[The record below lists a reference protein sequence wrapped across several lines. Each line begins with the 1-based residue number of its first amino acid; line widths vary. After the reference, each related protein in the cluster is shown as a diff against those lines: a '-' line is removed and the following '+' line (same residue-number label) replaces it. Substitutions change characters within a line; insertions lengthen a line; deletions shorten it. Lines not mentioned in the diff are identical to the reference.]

1 METFLLNLLKT
12 SLLGSLAILA
22 MLVLKPLWRERYRAK
37 TRCWLWLA
45 LAAFLLLPVDF
56 SVKNAPVQA
65 APPKDYTLFVG
76 TDKTAIQSTD
86 NLFGDMAEKSG
97 QSPAQVR
104 DTIIQRPVT
113 NPEQK
118 TTRYIPVTTI
128 LFYGYLAGAAA
139 FLLYQGVSYALFRRT
154 VRRWK
159 RDVSRADY
167 AAMLSDTARD
177 LGVSAP
183 EMIVCEAISTPA
195 VTGLLRPRL
204 LLPHERYDVQELRY
218 ILRHELCHLKR
229 RDMLLKLVLLAA
241 NAMHWFNPVVYLMLR
256 QADEDIELACDSAAT
271 DGLELPER
279 AAYSRTLLAA
289 VQSSV
294 RALPA
299 TTCFGGTVERLKRR
313 ITNVLGAQKKR
324 GLGVVALVLALT
336 LTAGCAISWGER
348 AQKNDDPFADK
359 SYTVD
364 ILLYEAPAFTDGFT
378 DGTYPSFRTTTNTA
392 GEKYVTLCDAWGST
406 SIYGPME
413 EYTLEKQSFY
423 ALFGS
428 TKASPV
434 DDLIQNNKSA
444 WSGHCEEA
452 SDGQP
457 NQVYLLKQK
466 DGSVYLGLAGDYE
479 EDGSELFCSVFR
491 LNEQVNPIYASMDDY
506 AAACVEDLKKGTMT
520 YSVSENND
528 YASRSIED
536 TVADVRVTQLEQAD
550 SLGNLSPDGTVLEL
564 WYFQYEMKPTNEAG
578 MQIDVIGGQEL
589 TDDGY
594 LNENWTHYL
603 TVLHY
608 TYGEKTGYQVIGT
621 YTGNDG
627 LWYNGCSYSG
637 EEKYYLHDFYV
648 DYAGLDLP
656 KMFIPDLLNDTAADG
671 YGRANQCE
679 ARLISGDGSYY
690 FYAPITAWACNPGT
704 EFWYSRYDTGSYF
717 NAKKLEQSLDEAK
730 AEWESTGAKAEKTDA
745 GWRFVT
751 HEGMSNTIVTLF
763 DAPDG
768 TCYEVTTHWTFDG
781 STEENQWGWNRDRAV
796 EGEAV
801 ILQAMVN
808 SFRTSK
814 ILFTDGSPNG
824 SESSDPAPD
833 DTAFQAD
840 LQLASNGGASWLS
853 LNTDGMAV
861 GGHDPKDSAPTVL
874 LDTCDY
880 KEYDPSESSP
890 SGSAVPP
897 GGGNPLALCLSLSNS
912 ARFTFYEGS
921 DFMLYQHGD
930 TRYYKVSSYGD
941 YATIFDAMLA
951 WYNKTPD
958 KEATFE
964 SDLVLASN
972 AATVDILAFCPA
984 SGESGSH
991 APLLTGYSVA
1001 LDSYEYKPID
1011 KPKNLDGL
1019 DSVELWPHNAQA
1031 TCLIFYKGTNTVKY
1045 VSGKSE
1051 RYYRAVGDFSIVDND
1066 GRTLYDLMRVWY
1078 DTAEYSDMLTSD
1090 VRAQSKS
1097 FSWQEAA
1104 QNWANAYYG
1113 TQKEVTSGSIY
1124 KFTWLNVT
1132 VNPAEE
1138 TTQAKRKAGEID
1150 DNTYCFAVRVEFTAE
1165 SANALQ
1171 SAMAGNTV
1179 KCENPAAPKDAYE
1192 FYRCCTI
1199 QLRDDGRWYGT
1210 ELGTGWL
1217 CAIPKKE
1224 GLPPPFF
1231 AVFQRRAGKSTG
1243 TSQRYVV

>member
-113 NPEQK
+113 NPAQK

-177 LGVSAP
+177 LGMSAP

-324 GLGVVALVLALT
+324 GFGVVALGLALT
-336 LTAGCAISWGER
+336 LTAGCAVSWGER

-364 ILLYEAPAFTDGFT
+364 TLLYEAPGFTDGFT
-378 DGTYPSFRTTTNTA
+378 DGAYPTFRTATNPA
-392 GEKYVTLCDAWGST
+392 GEKYVTMFNDLGYAL
-406 SIYGPME
+406 IYGPME
-413 EYTLEKQSFY
+413 EYKLEKQSFY
-423 ALFGS
+423 ALFGN
-428 TKASPV
+428 TRDASPV
-434 DDLIQNNKSA
+434 DDLMQHNKSA
-444 WSGHCEEA
+444 WTGYCEEA
-452 SDGQP
+452 KDSQP
-457 NQVYLLKQK
+457 YQAYLLEQE
-466 DGSVYLGLAGDYE
+466 DGTIYLGLSADYA
-479 EDGSELFCSVFR
+479 EDGSECFCMVYQ
-491 LNEQVNPIYASMDDY
+491 LEKEDDTIYASMDDY
-506 AAACVEDLKKGTMT
+506 AAERVAELKKGTMT
-520 YSVSENND
+520 YSVSENNE

-536 TVADVRVTQLEQAD
+536 TVADVRVTQLEFAD

-608 TYGEKTGYQVIGT
+608 TYGEKTGYQIIGT

-637 EEKYYLHDFYV
+637 EEKYYLHDFYI

-796 EGEAV
+796 EGEAEV
-801 ILQAMVN
+801 LRAMVR
-808 SFRTSK
+808 SFTVNW
-814 ILFTDGSPNG
+814 DADAAA
-824 SESSDPAPD
+824 DPALD
-833 DTAFQAD
+833 DSDFQAD
-840 LQLASNGGASWLS
+840 LQLASNGGAAWMFLYRDNAAITDRDMLNVTPTVRLDECSYALLHDKFTPADGARSLTLWLS
-853 LNTDGMAV
+853 NNDSSHLVFFEDTDI
-861 GGHDPKDSAPTVL
+861 
-874 LDTCDY
+874 
-880 KEYDPSESSP
+880 
-890 SGSAVPP
+890 
-897 GGGNPLALCLSLSNS
+897 
-912 ARFTFYEGS
+912 
-921 DFMLYQHGD
+921 MLYQRD
-930 TRYYKVSSYGD
+930 DAYYYKVSDYGD
-941 YATIFDAMLA
+941 YATLYDAMLA
-951 WYNKTPD
+951 WFNSAQSGTEPSDASSATTTNAVSRDSLIKAADSYVDLGGYLWYTADGKFCRWHEGGSVETLRELPYNDVTDQPAI
-958 KEATFE
+958 AT
-964 SDLVLASN
+964 LA
-972 AATVDILAFCPA
+972 VEYDQ
-984 SGESGSH
+984 
-991 APLLTGYSVA
+991 VA
-1001 LDSYEYKPID
+1001 LRWHIGGATTGTTMLELYGADGKRTME
-1011 KPKNLDGL
+1011 LDG
-1019 DSVELWPHNAQA
+1019 SAP
-1031 TCLIFYKGTNTVKY
+1031 
-1045 VSGKSE
+1045 
-1051 RYYRAVGDFSIVDND
+1051 
-1066 GRTLYDLMRVWY
+1066 
-1078 DTAEYSDMLTSD
+1078 
-1090 VRAQSKS
+1090 
-1097 FSWQEAA
+1097 
-1104 QNWANAYYG
+1104 
-1113 TQKEVTSGSIY
+1113 
-1124 KFTWLNVT
+1124 
-1132 VNPAEE
+1132 
-1138 TTQAKRKAGEID
+1138 
-1150 DNTYCFAVRVEFTAE
+1150 FAI
-1165 SANALQ
+1165 S
-1171 SAMAGNTV
+1171 GNTV
-1179 KCENPAAPKDAYE
+1179 VKLLSFPPTTGNLLLSTDGGKTWSAIGDADWFYGSVTEDSSGSTSYALADLTIRDGYVYTTAVYDVHHEKSNAPLVTHAVRISIK
-1192 FYRCCTI
+1192 
-1199 QLRDDGRWYGT
+1199 
-1210 ELGTGWL
+1210 TGAQEIL
-1217 CAIPKKE
+1217 D
-1224 GLPPPFF
+1224 
-1231 AVFQRRAGKSTG
+1231 
-1243 TSQRYVV
+1243 

>member
-45 LAAFLLLPVDF
+45 LAVFLLLPVDF

-86 NLFGDMAEKSG
+86 NLFGDMAERSG
-97 QSPAQVR
+97 QSPAAVR

-159 RDVSRADY
+159 RDVSRVDY

-204 LLPHERYDVQELRY
+204 LLPHEHYDVQELRY

-324 GLGVVALVLALT
+324 GLGIVALVLALT
-336 LTAGCAISWGER
+336 LTAGCAVSWGSR
-348 AQKNDDPFADK
+348 DASTAPFDGSRYHPVFVLENPELTIGESFLPLSNITSTSVQLSQADGIK
-359 SYTVD
+359 MVALTYTGTAMVYTPMESVT
-364 ILLYEAPAFTDGFT
+364 LTQENF
-378 DGTYPSFRTTTNTA
+378 DGTLLPDLDALRSDNKTA
-392 GEKYVTLCDAWGST
+392 WRVQLPDNFDDHDPEASPNLVFLLEQEDGTLYLCIGYHFNGGDAFPEDSDRIRWV
-406 SIYGPME
+406 YR
-413 EYTLEKQSFY
+413 LEK
-423 ALFGS
+423 
-428 TKASPV
+428 
-434 DDLIQNNKSA
+434 
-444 WSGHCEEA
+444 
-452 SDGQP
+452 
-457 NQVYLLKQK
+457 
-466 DGSVYLGLAGDYE
+466 
-479 EDGSELFCSVFR
+479 ED
-491 LNEQVNPIYASMDDY
+491 NTIYPSMDDY

-536 TVADVRVTQLEQAD
+536 TVADVRVTRLEQGD

-578 MQIDVIGGQEL
+578 VQIDVIGGQEL

-594 LNENWTHYL
+594 LNEHWTHYL

-608 TYGEKTGYQVIGT
+608 TYGEKTGYQIIGT
-621 YTGNDG
+621 SMSNDG
-627 LWYNGCSYSG
+627 LWYNGCGYG
-637 EEKYYLHDFYV
+637 VDLKYYLHDFYV

-656 KMFIPDLLNDTAADG
+656 KMFIPNLLNAATDG

-814 ILFTDGSPNG
+814 ILPTTDPVLD
-824 SESSDPAPD
+824 DPA
-833 DTAFQAD
+833 FKAD
-840 LQLASNGGASWLS
+840 LQLATNGGASWMYLS
-853 LNTDGMAV
+853 KNSAAV
-861 GGHDPKDSAPTVL
+861 SDCNMRNVTPTVNLDECSYAL
-874 LDTCDY
+874 LNEEFTPDDGKQT
-880 KEYDPSESSP
+880 
-890 SGSAVPP
+890 
-897 GGGNPLALCLSLSNS
+897 LTLWLSNNDS
-912 ARFTFYEGS
+912 SHLAFYES
-921 DFMLYQHGD
+921 TNVMLYQRD
-930 TRYYKVSSYGD
+930 DARYYKVSNFGD
-941 YATIFDAMLA
+941 YATLYDAMLA
-951 WYNKTPD
+951 WFNSAQSGTKP
-958 KEATFE
+958 
-964 SDLVLASN
+964 SDASSTTTTN
-972 AATVDILAFCPA
+972 AVSRDSLIKAA
-984 SGESGSH
+984 
-991 APLLTGYSVA
+991 
-1001 LDSYEYKPID
+1001 DSYVDLGGYLWYTAGGKFCRWHE
-1011 KPKNLDGL
+1011 GG
-1019 DSVELWPHNAQA
+1019 SVE
-1031 TCLIFYKGTNTVKY
+1031 TVCDLPLDY
-1045 VSGKSE
+1045 DTPVSASL
-1051 RYYRAVGDFSIVDND
+1051 STQDNRILMNYHIGGAIMGSFITD
-1066 GRTLYDLMRVWY
+1066 LYDTDGKKLSSINGYNAIAISGDIIVMTDYFMPTPNNLSISY
-1078 DTAEYSDMLTSD
+1078 DCGKTFTEFGDKDWFYGSTLTED
-1090 VRAQSKS
+1090 
-1097 FSWQEAA
+1097 
-1104 QNWANAYYG
+1104 G
-1113 TQKEVTSGSIY
+1113 TYVTSVNSSLEIRDGYVYTTAVYDINHEKSDDP
-1124 KFTWLNVT
+1124 LVT
-1132 VNPAEE
+1132 H
-1138 TTQAKRKAGEID
+1138 
-1150 DNTYCFAVRVEFTAE
+1150 AVRI
-1165 SANALQ
+1165 SI
-1171 SAMAGNTV
+1171 
-1179 KCENPAAPKDAYE
+1179 K
-1192 FYRCCTI
+1192 
-1199 QLRDDGRWYGT
+1199 
-1210 ELGTGWL
+1210 TGAQEIL
-1217 CAIPKKE
+1217 D
-1224 GLPPPFF
+1224 
-1231 AVFQRRAGKSTG
+1231 
-1243 TSQRYVV
+1243 

>member
-45 LAAFLLLPVDF
+45 MAAFLLLPVDF

-139 FLLYQGVSYALFRRT
+139 FLLYQGISYAHFRRT

-167 AAMLSDTARD
+167 AAMLSNTARD

-324 GLGVVALVLALT
+324 GLGIVALVLALT
-336 LTAGCAISWGER
+336 LTAGCAVSWGER
-348 AQKNDDPFADK
+348 GKKNDAPF
-359 SYTVD
+359 
-364 ILLYEAPAFTDGFT
+364 
-378 DGTYPSFRTTTNTA
+378 DGTRYNPVLVVANWELTIGKNFRPLYYVSDESGTYFRLSREDGVNTVTMIYDG
-392 GEKYVTLCDAWGST
+392 GETAFAPMESVTLTQENFDGTLLPDLDALRSDNKTAWRVQLPDNFDDHDPEASPNLVFLLEQEDGTLYLCIGYHFNGGDAFPEDSDR
-406 SIYGPME
+406 IRWVYR
-413 EYTLEKQSFY
+413 LEK
-423 ALFGS
+423 
-428 TKASPV
+428 
-434 DDLIQNNKSA
+434 
-444 WSGHCEEA
+444 
-452 SDGQP
+452 
-457 NQVYLLKQK
+457 
-466 DGSVYLGLAGDYE
+466 
-479 EDGSELFCSVFR
+479 ED
-491 LNEQVNPIYASMDDY
+491 NTIYPSMDDY

-536 TVADVRVTQLEQAD
+536 TVADVRVTRLEQGD

-578 MQIDVIGGQEL
+578 VEIEPVGGQYV

-594 LNENWTHYL
+594 LRESWTHYL

-608 TYGEKTGYQVIGT
+608 TSGEKTGYQVIGT

-627 LWYNGCSYSG
+627 LWYNGCNYSG
-637 EEKYYLHDFYV
+637 EEKYYLHDFYI
-648 DYAGLDLP
+648 DYAGLNEP
-656 KMFIPDLLNDTAADG
+656 KMYIPNLLNAATDG

-796 EGEAV
+796 EGEAEV
-801 ILQAMVN
+801 LRAMVR
-808 SFRTSK
+808 SFTVNW
-814 ILFTDGSPNG
+814 DADAAA
-824 SESSDPAPD
+824 DPALD
-833 DTAFQAD
+833 DSDFQAD
-840 LQLASNGGASWLS
+840 LQLASNGGASWMYLS
-853 LNTDGMAV
+853 KNSAAV
-861 GGHDPKDSAPTVL
+861 SDCNMRNVTPTVKLDECSYAL
-874 LDTCDY
+874 LNEEFTPDDGKQT
-880 KEYDPSESSP
+880 
-890 SGSAVPP
+890 
-897 GGGNPLALCLSLSNS
+897 LTLWLSNNDS
-912 ARFTFYEGS
+912 SHLAFYEGTNV
-921 DFMLYQHGD
+921 MLYQRD
-930 TRYYKVSSYGD
+930 DARYYKVSNFGD
-941 YATIFDAMLA
+941 YATLYDAMLA
-951 WYNKTPD
+951 WYHSAQSGTKP
-958 KEATFE
+958 
-964 SDLVLASN
+964 SDASSTTTTN
-972 AATVDILAFCPA
+972 AVSRDSLIKAA
-984 SGESGSH
+984 
-991 APLLTGYSVA
+991 
-1001 LDSYEYKPID
+1001 DSYVDLGGYLWYTAGGKFCRWRE
-1011 KPKNLDGL
+1011 GG
-1019 DSVELWPHNAQA
+1019 SVE
-1031 TCLIFYKGTNTVKY
+1031 TVCDLPLDY
-1045 VSGKSE
+1045 DTPVSASL
-1051 RYYRAVGDFSIVDND
+1051 STQDNRILMNYHIGGAIMGSFITD
-1066 GRTLYDLMRVWY
+1066 LYDTDGKKLSSINGYNAIAISGDIIVMTDYFMPTPNNMSISY
-1078 DTAEYSDMLTSD
+1078 DCGKTFTEFGDKDWFYGSALTED
-1090 VRAQSKS
+1090 
-1097 FSWQEAA
+1097 
-1104 QNWANAYYG
+1104 G
-1113 TQKEVTSGSIY
+1113 TYVTSVNSSLEIRDGYVYTTAVYDINHEKSDDP
-1124 KFTWLNVT
+1124 LVT
-1132 VNPAEE
+1132 H
-1138 TTQAKRKAGEID
+1138 
-1150 DNTYCFAVRVEFTAE
+1150 AVRI
-1165 SANALQ
+1165 SI
-1171 SAMAGNTV
+1171 
-1179 KCENPAAPKDAYE
+1179 K
-1192 FYRCCTI
+1192 
-1199 QLRDDGRWYGT
+1199 
-1210 ELGTGWL
+1210 TGAQEIL
-1217 CAIPKKE
+1217 D
-1224 GLPPPFF
+1224 
-1231 AVFQRRAGKSTG
+1231 
-1243 TSQRYVV
+1243 

>member
-45 LAAFLLLPVDF
+45 LAVFLLLPVDF

-159 RDVSRADY
+159 RAVSRADY

-324 GLGVVALVLALT
+324 GLGIVALVLALT
-336 LTAGCAISWGER
+336 LTAGCAVSWGER
-348 AQKNDDPFADK
+348 AQTQKNDDPFADK

-378 DGTYPSFRTTTNTA
+378 DGAYPTFRTATNPA
-392 GEKYVTLCDAWGST
+392 GEKYVTMFNDLGYAL
-406 SIYGPME
+406 IYGPME

-578 MQIDVIGGQEL
+578 MQIDVIGGQAL

-763 DAPDG
+763 DAPDD

-796 EGEAV
+796 EGEAA
-801 ILQAMVN
+801 ILQAMTD
-808 SFRTSK
+808 SFTITGK
-814 ILFTDGSPNG
+814 ILLTQEDASAASTGFDALDAALDALGDMNVTADPLGHAVMVPNATAKWDDRNG
-824 SESSDPAPD
+824 TNIAYRAEIAKQFRQYSWKEASNVAQFGEEVLSVQCGRWNFYLYSNYKNVLSFFDQESDPKGYPYAFEITNAGAENAVWDAFYKWYEEAVAADNGKQTVTPAAT
-833 DTAFQAD
+833 DTLSRASITKSAD
-840 LQLASNGGASWLS
+840 SYVDLGGYLWYTA
-853 LNTDGMAV
+853 
-861 GGHDPKDSAPTVL
+861 GGKF
-874 LDTCDY
+874 CRWR
-880 KEYDPSESSP
+880 E
-890 SGSAVPP
+890 GSAVETICTLPIDSLTDSP
-897 GGGNPLALCLSLSNS
+897 VRATLSI
-912 ARFTFYEGS
+912 RGS
-921 DFMLYQHGD
+921 
-930 TRYYKVSSYGD
+930 R
-941 YATIFDAMLA
+941 
-951 WYNKTPD
+951 
-958 KEATFE
+958 
-964 SDLVLASN
+964 
-972 AATVDILAFCPA
+972 
-984 SGESGSH
+984 
-991 APLLTGYSVA
+991 VA
-1001 LDSYEYKPID
+1001 LNYHIGGATMGTYVTELYNSDGEQYVKIDGYESIAFDNHGNIVKTLQFP
-1011 KPKNLDGL
+1011 PAQNNL
-1019 DSVELWPHNAQA
+1019 
-1031 TCLIFYKGTNTVKY
+1031 
-1045 VSGKSE
+1045 
-1051 RYYRAVGDFSIVDND
+1051 SIS
-1066 GRTLYDLMRVWY
+1066 Y
-1078 DTAEYSDMLTSD
+1078 DTGKTWTSIGDADYFYGSVTEDGSSISYFPGALEIRDGYVYTTAVYDIDHQKTSD
-1090 VRAQSKS
+1090 PL
-1097 FSWQEAA
+1097 
-1104 QNWANAYYG
+1104 
-1113 TQKEVTSGSIY
+1113 VTH
-1124 KFTWLNVT
+1124 
-1132 VNPAEE
+1132 
-1138 TTQAKRKAGEID
+1138 
-1150 DNTYCFAVRVEFTAE
+1150 AVRI
-1165 SANALQ
+1165 SI
-1171 SAMAGNTV
+1171 
-1179 KCENPAAPKDAYE
+1179 K
-1192 FYRCCTI
+1192 
-1199 QLRDDGRWYGT
+1199 
-1210 ELGTGWL
+1210 TGAQEIL
-1217 CAIPKKE
+1217 D
-1224 GLPPPFF
+1224 
-1231 AVFQRRAGKSTG
+1231 
-1243 TSQRYVV
+1243 

>member
-271 DGLELPER
+271 DDLDRAER

-336 LTAGCAISWGER
+336 LTAGCAVSWGER

-364 ILLYEAPAFTDGFT
+364 TLLYEAPGFTDGFT
-378 DGTYPSFRTTTNTA
+378 DGAYPTFRTATNPA
-392 GEKYVTLCDAWGST
+392 GEKYVTMFNDLGYAL
-406 SIYGPME
+406 IYGPME
-413 EYTLEKQSFY
+413 EYKLEKQSFY
-423 ALFGS
+423 ALFGN
-428 TKASPV
+428 TRDASPV
-434 DDLIQNNKSA
+434 DDLMQHNKSA
-444 WSGHCEEA
+444 WTGYCEEA
-452 SDGQP
+452 KDSQP
-457 NQVYLLKQK
+457 YQTYLLEQE
-466 DGSVYLGLAGDYE
+466 DGTIYLGLSADYA
-479 EDGSELFCSVFR
+479 EDGSECFCMVYR
-491 LNEQVNPIYASMDDY
+491 LNEQINPIYASMDDY

-520 YSVSENND
+520 YSVSENNE

-536 TVADVRVTQLEQAD
+536 TVADVRVTQLEFAD

-578 MQIDVIGGQEL
+578 VEIEPVGGQYV

-594 LNENWTHYL
+594 LRESWTHYL

-608 TYGEKTGYQVIGT
+608 TSGEKTGYQVIGT

-627 LWYNGCSYSG
+627 LWYDGCNYSG
-637 EEKYYLHDFYV
+637 EEKYYLHDFYI
-648 DYAGLDLP
+648 DYAGLNEP
-656 KMFIPDLLNDTAADG
+656 KMYIPNLLNAATDG

-730 AEWESTGAKAEKTDA
+730 VEWESTGAKAEKTDA

-796 EGEAV
+796 EGEAA
-801 ILQAMVN
+801 ILQAMTD
-808 SFRTSK
+808 SFTITGK
-814 ILFTDGSPNG
+814 ILLSQEDASAASTGFDALDAALDALGDMNVTADPLGHAVMVPNATAKWDDRNG
-824 SESSDPAPD
+824 TNIAYRAEIAKQFRQYSWKEASNVAQFGEEVLSVQCGRWNFYLYSNYKNVLSFFDQESDPKGYPYAFEITNAGAENAVWDAFYKWYEEAVAADNGKQTVTPAATDTLSRASITKSADSYVDND
-833 DTAFQAD
+833 DY
-840 LQLASNGGASWLS
+840 LWYISGGKLCRWR
-853 LNTDGMAV
+853 
-861 GGHDPKDSAPTVL
+861 
-874 LDTCDY
+874 
-880 KEYDPSESSP
+880 E
-890 SGSAVPP
+890 GSAVETICTLPIDSLTDSP
-897 GGGNPLALCLSLSNS
+897 VRATLSI
-912 ARFTFYEGS
+912 
-921 DFMLYQHGD
+921 M
-930 TRYYKVSSYGD
+930 VSR
-941 YATIFDAMLA
+941 
-951 WYNKTPD
+951 
-958 KEATFE
+958 
-964 SDLVLASN
+964 
-972 AATVDILAFCPA
+972 
-984 SGESGSH
+984 
-991 APLLTGYSVA
+991 VA
-1001 LDSYEYKPID
+1001 LRYHIGGATMGTYVTELYNSDGEQYVKIDGYESIAFDNHGNIVKTLQFPPAQNNLSISYD
-1011 KPKNLDGL
+1011 
-1019 DSVELWPHNAQA
+1019 
-1031 TCLIFYKGTNTVKY
+1031 
-1045 VSGKSE
+1045 SGKTWTSIGDADYFYGSVTE
-1051 RYYRAVGDFSIVDND
+1051 DGSSISYFPGALEIRDGYVYTTAV
-1066 GRTLYDLMRVWY
+1066 YDI
-1078 DTAEYSDMLTSD
+1078 DHQKTSD
-1090 VRAQSKS
+1090 PL
-1097 FSWQEAA
+1097 
-1104 QNWANAYYG
+1104 
-1113 TQKEVTSGSIY
+1113 VTH
-1124 KFTWLNVT
+1124 
-1132 VNPAEE
+1132 
-1138 TTQAKRKAGEID
+1138 
-1150 DNTYCFAVRVEFTAE
+1150 AVRI
-1165 SANALQ
+1165 SI
-1171 SAMAGNTV
+1171 
-1179 KCENPAAPKDAYE
+1179 K
-1192 FYRCCTI
+1192 
-1199 QLRDDGRWYGT
+1199 
-1210 ELGTGWL
+1210 TGAQEIL
-1217 CAIPKKE
+1217 D
-1224 GLPPPFF
+1224 
-1231 AVFQRRAGKSTG
+1231 
-1243 TSQRYVV
+1243 

>member
-45 LAAFLLLPVDF
+45 LAVFLLLPVDF

-65 APPKDYTLFVG
+65 EPPKDYTLFVG
-76 TDKTAIQSTD
+76 TDKTTIQSTD

-97 QSPAQVR
+97 QSPAAVR

-159 RDVSRADY
+159 RDVARADY

-336 LTAGCAISWGER
+336 LTAGCAVGWGER
-348 AQKNDDPFADK
+348 AQTQKNDDPFADK

-536 TVADVRVTQLEQAD
+536 TVADVRVTQLEFAD

-578 MQIDVIGGQEL
+578 VEIEPVGGQYV

-594 LNENWTHYL
+594 LRESWTHYL
-603 TVLHY
+603 TVLRY

-627 LWYNGCSYSG
+627 LWYDGCNYSG
-637 EEKYYLHDFYV
+637 EEKYYLHDFYI
-648 DYAGLDLP
+648 DYAGLSEP
-656 KMFIPDLLNDTAADG
+656 KMYIPNLLNAATDG

-796 EGEAV
+796 EGEAEV
-801 ILQAMVN
+801 LRAMVR
-808 SFRTSK
+808 SFTVNW
-814 ILFTDGSPNG
+814 DADAAA
-824 SESSDPAPD
+824 DPALD
-833 DTAFQAD
+833 DSDFQAD
-840 LQLASNGGASWLS
+840 LQLASNGGAAWMYLSKNSAAVSDCNMRNVTPTVKLDECSYALLNEEFTPDDGKQTLTLWLS
-853 LNTDGMAV
+853 NN
-861 GGHDPKDSAPTVL
+861 DS
-874 LDTCDY
+874 
-880 KEYDPSESSP
+880 SH
-890 SGSAVPP
+890 
-897 GGGNPLALCLSLSNS
+897 LA
-912 ARFTFYEGS
+912 FYEGTNV
-921 DFMLYQHGD
+921 MLYQRD
-930 TRYYKVSSYGD
+930 DARYYKVSNFGD
-941 YATIFDAMLA
+941 YATLYDAMLA
-951 WYNKTPD
+951 WFNSAQSGTEPSD
-958 KEATFE
+958 ASSATTANAV
-964 SDLVLASN
+964 SRDSLIKAADSYVDLGGYLWYTAGGKLYRWREGGSVEVLHDLPVN
-972 AATVDILAFCPA
+972 DVTDTTVDATLSVVSDQVALRYYIGGGIMGSFVTELYGADGKQSA
-984 SGESGSH
+984 TLYGYESIAISGSTIVETTKFPPTVNNLRLSTDGGKTWTSIGD
-991 APLLTGYSVA
+991 ADYFYGSVTEDGSSISYFPGALEIRDGYVYTTA
-1001 LDSYEYKPID
+1001 VYDID
-1011 KPKNLDGL
+1011 HQK
-1019 DSVELWPHNAQA
+1019 
-1031 TCLIFYKGTNTVKY
+1031 
-1045 VSGKSE
+1045 
-1051 RYYRAVGDFSIVDND
+1051 
-1066 GRTLYDLMRVWY
+1066 
-1078 DTAEYSDMLTSD
+1078 TSD
-1090 VRAQSKS
+1090 PL
-1097 FSWQEAA
+1097 
-1104 QNWANAYYG
+1104 
-1113 TQKEVTSGSIY
+1113 VTHS
-1124 KFTWLNVT
+1124 
-1132 VNPAEE
+1132 
-1138 TTQAKRKAGEID
+1138 
-1150 DNTYCFAVRVEFTAE
+1150 VRV
-1165 SANALQ
+1165 NL
-1171 SAMAGNTV
+1171 
-1179 KCENPAAPKDAYE
+1179 K
-1192 FYRCCTI
+1192 
-1199 QLRDDGRWYGT
+1199 
-1210 ELGTGWL
+1210 TGAQEIL
-1217 CAIPKKE
+1217 N
-1224 GLPPPFF
+1224 
-1231 AVFQRRAGKSTG
+1231 
-1243 TSQRYVV
+1243 

>member
-45 LAAFLLLPVDF
+45 LAVFLLLPIDF

-65 APPKDYTLFVG
+65 EPPKDYTLFVG

-204 LLPHERYDVQELRY
+204 LLPHEHYDVQELRY

-336 LTAGCAISWGER
+336 LTAGCAVSWGER

-364 ILLYEAPAFTDGFT
+364 TLLYEAPGFTDGFT
-378 DGTYPSFRTTTNTA
+378 DGAYPTFRTATNPA
-392 GEKYVTLCDAWGST
+392 GEKYVTMFNDLGYAL
-406 SIYGPME
+406 IYGPME
-413 EYTLEKQSFY
+413 EYKLEKQSFY
-423 ALFGS
+423 ALFGN
-428 TKASPV
+428 TRDASPV
-434 DDLIQNNKSA
+434 DDLMQHNKSA
-444 WSGHCEEA
+444 WTGYCEEA
-452 SDGQP
+452 KDSQP
-457 NQVYLLKQK
+457 YQAYLLEQE
-466 DGSVYLGLAGDYE
+466 DGTIYLGLSADYA
-479 EDGSELFCSVFR
+479 EDGSECFCMVYR
-491 LNEQVNPIYASMDDY
+491 LNEQINPIYASMDDY
-506 AAACVEDLKKGTMT
+506 AAMCVEDLKKGTMT
-520 YSVSENND
+520 YSVSENNE

-536 TVADVRVTQLEQAD
+536 TVADVRVTQLEQGD

-594 LNENWTHYL
+594 LRESWTHYL

-608 TYGEKTGYQVIGT
+608 TSGEQTGYQVIGT

-627 LWYNGCSYSG
+627 LWYDGCNYSG
-637 EEKYYLHDFYV
+637 EEKYYLHDFYI

-656 KMFIPDLLNDTAADG
+656 KMYIPNLVDGLVEDG
-671 YGRANQCE
+671 YGHGNSVE
-679 ARLISGDGSYY
+679 GRLISGNGNYS
-690 FYAPITAWACNPGT
+690 FYAPISGWTYKPDAEYA
-704 EFWYSRYDTGSYF
+704 EYWYSSYNTGSYF
-717 NAKKLEQSLDEAK
+717 SVTEVDHSLYDEK
-730 AEWESTGAKAEKTDA
+730 PEWESAGYTAEWIDESC
-745 GWRFVT
+745 RFVT
-751 HEGMSNTIVTLF
+751 HEGMSNTVVTLF
-763 DAPDG
+763 NGPNN
-768 TCYEVTTHWTFDG
+768 TCYIVEIHWLFDG

-796 EGEAV
+796 EGEAEV
-801 ILQAMVN
+801 LRAMVR
-808 SFRTSK
+808 SFTVNW
-814 ILFTDGSPNG
+814 DADAAA
-824 SESSDPAPD
+824 DPALD
-833 DTAFQAD
+833 DSDFQAD

-861 GGHDPKDSAPTVL
+861 GGHDPKDAAPTVL

-880 KEYDPSESSP
+880 KKYDPSESSP

-984 SGESGSH
+984 GGESGSH
-991 APLLTGYSVA
+991 APLLAGYSVA

-1113 TQKEVTSGSIY
+1113 MQKEVTSGSIY

-1210 ELGTGWL
+1210 ELGTGW
-1217 CAIPKKE
+1217 
-1224 GLPPPFF
+1224 
-1231 AVFQRRAGKSTG
+1231 
-1243 TSQRYVV
+1243 

>member
-45 LAAFLLLPVDF
+45 LAVFLLLPVDF

-65 APPKDYTLFVG
+65 EPPKDYTLFVG

-167 AAMLSDTARD
+167 ASLLSDTARD

-204 LLPHERYDVQELRY
+204 LLPHEHYDVQELRY

-324 GLGVVALVLALT
+324 GFGVVALVLALT
-336 LTAGCAISWGER
+336 LTAGCAVSWGER

-364 ILLYEAPAFTDGFT
+364 TLLYEAPGFTDGFT
-378 DGTYPSFRTTTNTA
+378 DGAYPTFRTATNPA
-392 GEKYVTLCDAWGST
+392 GEKYVTMFNDLGYAL
-406 SIYGPME
+406 IYGPME
-413 EYTLEKQSFY
+413 EYKLEKQSFY
-423 ALFGS
+423 ALFGN
-428 TKASPV
+428 TRDASPV
-434 DDLIQNNKSA
+434 DDLMQHNKSA
-444 WSGHCEEA
+444 WTGYCEEA
-452 SDGQP
+452 KDSQP
-457 NQVYLLKQK
+457 YQAYLLEQE
-466 DGSVYLGLAGDYE
+466 DGTIYLGLSADYA
-479 EDGSELFCSVFR
+479 EDGSECFCMVYR
-491 LNEQVNPIYASMDDY
+491 LNGQINPIYASMDDY
-506 AAACVEDLKKGTMT
+506 AAERVAELKKGTMT
-520 YSVSENND
+520 YSVSENNE

-536 TVADVRVTQLEQAD
+536 TVADVRVTQLEQGD

-578 MQIDVIGGQEL
+578 AQINIVGGQEL

-594 LNENWTHYL
+594 LNEHWTHYL

-608 TYGEKTGYQVIGT
+608 TSGEKTGYQVIGT

-627 LWYNGCSYSG
+627 LWYNGCNYSG
-637 EEKYYLHDFYV
+637 EEKYYLHDFYI
-648 DYAGLDLP
+648 DYAGLNEP
-656 KMFIPDLLNDTAADG
+656 KMYIPNLLNAATDG

-796 EGEAV
+796 EGEAEV
-801 ILQAMVN
+801 LRAMVR
-808 SFRTSK
+808 SFTVNW
-814 ILFTDGSPNG
+814 DADAAA
-824 SESSDPAPD
+824 DPALD
-833 DTAFQAD
+833 DSDFQAD
-840 LQLASNGGASWLS
+840 LQLASNGGASWMYLS
-853 LNTDGMAV
+853 KNSAAV
-861 GGHDPKDSAPTVL
+861 SDCNMRNVTPTVKLDECSYAL
-874 LDTCDY
+874 LNEEFTPDDGKQT
-880 KEYDPSESSP
+880 
-890 SGSAVPP
+890 
-897 GGGNPLALCLSLSNS
+897 LTLWLSNNDS
-912 ARFTFYEGS
+912 SHLAFYEGTNV
-921 DFMLYQHGD
+921 MLYQRD
-930 TRYYKVSSYGD
+930 DARYYKVSNFGD
-941 YATIFDAMLA
+941 YATLYNAMLA
-951 WYNKTPD
+951 WYHSAQSGTKP
-958 KEATFE
+958 
-964 SDLVLASN
+964 SDASSTTTTN
-972 AATVDILAFCPA
+972 AVSRDSLIKAA
-984 SGESGSH
+984 
-991 APLLTGYSVA
+991 
-1001 LDSYEYKPID
+1001 DSYVDLGGYLWYTAGGKFCRWRE
-1011 KPKNLDGL
+1011 GG
-1019 DSVELWPHNAQA
+1019 SVETVCDLPLDYDTPVSASLSTQDNRILMNYHIGGA
-1031 TCLIFYKGTNTVKY
+1031 TMGSFIT
-1045 VSGKSE
+1045 
-1051 RYYRAVGDFSIVDND
+1051 D
-1066 GRTLYDLMRVWY
+1066 LYDTDGKKLSSINGYNAIAISGDIIVMTDYFMPTPNNLSISY
-1078 DTAEYSDMLTSD
+1078 DCGKTFTEFGDKDWFYGSALTED
-1090 VRAQSKS
+1090 
-1097 FSWQEAA
+1097 
-1104 QNWANAYYG
+1104 G
-1113 TQKEVTSGSIY
+1113 TYVTSVRSSLEIRDGYVYTTAVYDINHEKSDDP
-1124 KFTWLNVT
+1124 LVT
-1132 VNPAEE
+1132 H
-1138 TTQAKRKAGEID
+1138 
-1150 DNTYCFAVRVEFTAE
+1150 AVRI
-1165 SANALQ
+1165 SI
-1171 SAMAGNTV
+1171 
-1179 KCENPAAPKDAYE
+1179 K
-1192 FYRCCTI
+1192 
-1199 QLRDDGRWYGT
+1199 
-1210 ELGTGWL
+1210 TGAQEIL
-1217 CAIPKKE
+1217 D
-1224 GLPPPFF
+1224 
-1231 AVFQRRAGKSTG
+1231 
-1243 TSQRYVV
+1243 

>member
-45 LAAFLLLPVDF
+45 LAVFLLLPVDF

-159 RDVSRADY
+159 RDVARADY
-167 AAMLSDTARD
+167 AAMLSNTARD

-204 LLPHERYDVQELRY
+204 LLPHEHYDVQELRY

-578 MQIDVIGGQEL
+578 AQINIVGGQEL

-608 TYGEKTGYQVIGT
+608 TSGEQTGYQIIGT

-796 EGEAV
+796 EGEAA
-801 ILQAMVN
+801 ILQAMTD
-808 SFRTSK
+808 SFTITGK
-814 ILFTDGSPNG
+814 ILLTQEDASAASTGFDALDAALDALGDMNVTADPLGHAVMVPNATAKWDDRNG
-824 SESSDPAPD
+824 TNIAYRAEIAKQFRQYSWKEASNVAQFGEEVLSVQCGRWNFYLYSNYKNVLSFFDQESDPKGYPYAFEITNAGAENAVWDAFYKWYEEAVAADNGKQTVTPAATDTLSRASITKSADSYVDND
-833 DTAFQAD
+833 DY
-840 LQLASNGGASWLS
+840 LWYISGGKLCRWR
-853 LNTDGMAV
+853 
-861 GGHDPKDSAPTVL
+861 
-874 LDTCDY
+874 
-880 KEYDPSESSP
+880 E
-890 SGSAVPP
+890 GSAVETICTLPIDSLTDSP
-897 GGGNPLALCLSLSNS
+897 VRATLSI
-912 ARFTFYEGS
+912 
-921 DFMLYQHGD
+921 M
-930 TRYYKVSSYGD
+930 VSR
-941 YATIFDAMLA
+941 
-951 WYNKTPD
+951 
-958 KEATFE
+958 
-964 SDLVLASN
+964 
-972 AATVDILAFCPA
+972 
-984 SGESGSH
+984 
-991 APLLTGYSVA
+991 VA
-1001 LDSYEYKPID
+1001 LRYHIGGATMGTYVTELYNSDGEQYVKIDGYESIAFDNHGNIVKTLQFPPAQNNLSISYD
-1011 KPKNLDGL
+1011 
-1019 DSVELWPHNAQA
+1019 
-1031 TCLIFYKGTNTVKY
+1031 
-1045 VSGKSE
+1045 SGKTWTAIGDADYFYGSVTE
-1051 RYYRAVGDFSIVDND
+1051 DGSSISYFPGALEIRDGYVYTTAV
-1066 GRTLYDLMRVWY
+1066 YDI
-1078 DTAEYSDMLTSD
+1078 DHQKTSD
-1090 VRAQSKS
+1090 PL
-1097 FSWQEAA
+1097 
-1104 QNWANAYYG
+1104 
-1113 TQKEVTSGSIY
+1113 VTHS
-1124 KFTWLNVT
+1124 
-1132 VNPAEE
+1132 
-1138 TTQAKRKAGEID
+1138 
-1150 DNTYCFAVRVEFTAE
+1150 VRV
-1165 SANALQ
+1165 NL
-1171 SAMAGNTV
+1171 
-1179 KCENPAAPKDAYE
+1179 K
-1192 FYRCCTI
+1192 
-1199 QLRDDGRWYGT
+1199 
-1210 ELGTGWL
+1210 TGAQEIL
-1217 CAIPKKE
+1217 D
-1224 GLPPPFF
+1224 
-1231 AVFQRRAGKSTG
+1231 
-1243 TSQRYVV
+1243 

>member
-76 TDKTAIQSTD
+76 TDKTTIQSTD

-118 TTRYIPVTTI
+118 TTRYTPVTTI

-139 FLLYQGVSYALFRRT
+139 FLLYQGVSYAHFRRT

-204 LLPHERYDVQELRY
+204 LLPHEHYDVQELRY

-336 LTAGCAISWGER
+336 LTAGCAVGWGER
-348 AQKNDDPFADK
+348 AQTNDDPFADK
-359 SYTVD
+359 AYTVD

-378 DGTYPSFRTTTNTA
+378 DGTYPTFHTSTNSS
-392 GEKYVTLCDAWGST
+392 GEKYLSLRDAWGSA

-413 EYTLEKQSFY
+413 EYTLEEQSFY

-434 DDLIQNNKSA
+434 DDLIKNNKSA

-466 DGSVYLGLAGDYE
+466 DGTVYVGLAGDYE

-491 LNEQVNPIYASMDDY
+491 LNEQIVPIYASMDDY
-506 AAACVEDLKKGTMT
+506 AAERVADLKKSMMT
-520 YSVSENND
+520 YSVSENNE

-536 TVADVRVTQLEQAD
+536 TVADVRVTQLEFAD

-578 MQIDVIGGQEL
+578 AQINIVGGQEL

-594 LNENWTHYL
+594 LNEHWTHYL

-608 TYGEKTGYQVIGT
+608 TYGEKTGYQILGT
-621 YTGNDG
+621 SMSNDG
-627 LWYNGCSYSG
+627 LWYNGCSYG
-637 EEKYYLHDFYV
+637 VDLKYYLHDFYI

-656 KMFIPDLLNDTAADG
+656 KMYIPDLVDGLVEDG
-671 YGRANQCE
+671 YGHGNSVE
-679 ARLISGDGSYY
+679 GRLVSDSTYNFCYY
-690 FYAPITAWACNPGT
+690 YVPITGWACSPGT
-704 EFWYSRYDTGSYF
+704 DYWYSRYDTGSYF
-717 NAKKLEQSLDEAK
+717 SVKKLERGINDAK
-730 AEWESTGAKAEKTDA
+730 AEWESTGVTGEKVDT
-745 GWRFVT
+745 GCWRYVT

-763 DAPDG
+763 AGPNN
-768 TCYEVTTHWTFDG
+768 TTYEVEIHWLFDG

-796 EGEAV
+796 EEEAV
-801 ILQAMVN
+801 ILQAMVKHFTIDATVRLTQVN
-808 SFRTSK
+808 ASDTAAASTGFDALDAALDALGDMNVTADPLGHAVMVPNATAKWDDRNGTNIAYRAEIAKQFRQYSWKEASNVAQFGEEVLSVQCGRWNFYLYSNYKNVLSF
-814 ILFTDGSPNG
+814 FDQ
-824 SESSDPAPD
+824 ESDPKGYPY
-833 DTAFQAD
+833 AFEITNAGAENAVWDAFYKWYEEAVAAD
-840 LQLASNGGASWLS
+840 SGKQ
-853 LNTDGMAV
+853 
-861 GGHDPKDSAPTVL
+861 TV
-874 LDTCDY
+874 
-880 KEYDPSESSP
+880 
-890 SGSAVPP
+890 
-897 GGGNPLALCLSLSNS
+897 
-912 ARFTFYEGS
+912 
-921 DFMLYQHGD
+921 
-930 TRYYKVSSYGD
+930 
-941 YATIFDAMLA
+941 
-951 WYNKTPD
+951 TP
-958 KEATFE
+958 
-964 SDLVLASN
+964 
-972 AATVDILAFCPA
+972 AATDTLSRA
-984 SGESGSH
+984 SITKS
-991 APLLTGYSVA
+991 A
-1001 LDSYEYKPID
+1001 DSY
-1011 KPKNLDGL
+1011 
-1019 DSVELWPHNAQA
+1019 
-1031 TCLIFYKGTNTVKY
+1031 
-1045 VSGKSE
+1045 
-1051 RYYRAVGDFSIVDND
+1051 VDND
-1066 GRTLYDLMRVWY
+1066 GYLWYIFSGKLCRWHEGGAVETICTLPIDSLTDSPVRATLSIMVSRVALRYHIGGATMGTYVTELYNSDGEQYVKIDGYESIAFDNHGNIVKTLQFPPAQNNLSISYDSGKTWTAIGDADYFYGSVTENNDSISYAPADLSIRDGYVYTTAVY
-1078 DTAEYSDMLTSD
+1078 DIDHQKTSD
-1090 VRAQSKS
+1090 PL
-1097 FSWQEAA
+1097 
-1104 QNWANAYYG
+1104 
-1113 TQKEVTSGSIY
+1113 VTHS
-1124 KFTWLNVT
+1124 
-1132 VNPAEE
+1132 
-1138 TTQAKRKAGEID
+1138 
-1150 DNTYCFAVRVEFTAE
+1150 VRV
-1165 SANALQ
+1165 NL
-1171 SAMAGNTV
+1171 
-1179 KCENPAAPKDAYE
+1179 K
-1192 FYRCCTI
+1192 
-1199 QLRDDGRWYGT
+1199 
-1210 ELGTGWL
+1210 TGAQEIL
-1217 CAIPKKE
+1217 D
-1224 GLPPPFF
+1224 
-1231 AVFQRRAGKSTG
+1231 
-1243 TSQRYVV
+1243 

>member
-139 FLLYQGVSYALFRRT
+139 FLLYQGVSYAHFRRT

-159 RDVSRADY
+159 RDVARADY

-241 NAMHWFNPVVYLMLR
+241 NAMHWFNPVAYLMLR

-271 DGLELPER
+271 DNLDRAER

-324 GLGVVALVLALT
+324 GFGVVALVLALT
-336 LTAGCAISWGER
+336 LTAGCAVGWGER
-348 AQKNDDPFADK
+348 AQKNDPFGGTTFSVDEAVYLATEARNAVRGFPYAPDTTFRALTIDSEKRVTMFTVSGDEFVFSPMEAASIDK
-359 SYTVD
+359 ST
-364 ILLYEAPAFTDGFT
+364 F
-378 DGTYPSFRTTTNTA
+378 S
-392 GEKYVTLCDAWGST
+392 
-406 SIYGPME
+406 
-413 EYTLEKQSFY
+413 
-423 ALFGS
+423 ALFNDS
-428 TKASPV
+428 SAE
-434 DDLIQNNKSA
+434 A
-444 WSGHCEEA
+444 WSGMSADELISGNQAVWKGSA
-452 SDGQP
+452 SDATYEDYY
-457 NQVYLLKQK
+457 NVLYLFAQK
-466 DGSVYLGLAGDYE
+466 DGSFYVGLAYQAL
-479 EDGSELFCSVFR
+479 GSDSGNKAIEGIGSVYR
-491 LNEQVNPIYASMDDY
+491 LIVENTDTIYASMDDY
-506 AAACVEDLKKGTMT
+506 AAERVADLKKSMMT
-520 YSVSENND
+520 YSVSENNE
-528 YASRSIED
+528 YGARSIVD
-536 TVADVRVTQLEQAD
+536 TIADVRVTQLEQGD

-594 LNENWTHYL
+594 LNEHWTHYL

-608 TYGEKTGYQVIGT
+608 TYGEKTGYQIIGT
-621 YTGNDG
+621 SMSNDG
-627 LWYNGCSYSG
+627 LWYNGCSYG
-637 EEKYYLHDFYV
+637 VDLKYYLHDFYI

-656 KMFIPDLLNDTAADG
+656 KMFIPNLVDDLVEDG
-671 YGRANQCE
+671 YGHGNTVE
-679 ARLISGDGSYY
+679 GRLVSDSTYNFCYY
-690 FYAPITAWACNPGT
+690 YVPITGWACSPGT
-704 EFWYSRYDTGSYF
+704 DYWYSRYDTGSYF
-717 NAKKLEQSLDEAK
+717 SVKKLERGINDAK
-730 AEWESTGAKAEKTDA
+730 AEWESTGAKAEKTDT
-745 GWRFVT
+745 GWRYVT

-763 DAPDG
+763 DAPDN
-768 TCYEVTTHWTFDG
+768 TCYEVEIHWSFDG
-781 STEENQWGWNRDRAV
+781 STAENEWGWNRDRAV
-796 EGEAV
+796 EEEAV

-814 ILFTDGSPNG
+814 ILFTDGSSNG

-833 DTAFQAD
+833 DTAFQTD

-861 GGHDPKDSAPTVL
+861 GGHDPKDAAPTVL

-984 SGESGSH
+984 GGESGSH

-1210 ELGTGWL
+1210 ELGTGW
-1217 CAIPKKE
+1217 
-1224 GLPPPFF
+1224 
-1231 AVFQRRAGKSTG
+1231 
-1243 TSQRYVV
+1243 

>member
-45 LAAFLLLPVDF
+45 LAVFLLLPVDF

-76 TDKTAIQSTD
+76 TDKTTIQSTD

-204 LLPHERYDVQELRY
+204 LLPHEHYDVQELRY

-313 ITNVLGAQKKR
+313 ITNVLGVQKKR

-336 LTAGCAISWGER
+336 LTAGCAVGWGER
-348 AQKNDDPFADK
+348 AQTQKNDDPFADK

-506 AAACVEDLKKGTMT
+506 AAERVTELKKGTMT
-520 YSVSENND
+520 YSVSENNE

-578 MQIDVIGGQEL
+578 MQINIVGGQEL

-608 TYGEKTGYQVIGT
+608 TYGEKTGYQIIGT
-621 YTGNDG
+621 SMSNDG
-627 LWYNGCSYSG
+627 LWYNGCSYG
-637 EEKYYLHDFYV
+637 VDLKYYLHDFYI

-656 KMFIPDLLNDTAADG
+656 KMYIPDLVDGLVEDG
-671 YGRANQCE
+671 YGHGNSVE
-679 ARLISGDGSYY
+679 GRLVSDSTYNFCYY
-690 FYAPITAWACNPGT
+690 YVPITGWACSPGT
-704 EFWYSRYDTGSYF
+704 DYWYSRYDTGSYF
-717 NAKKLEQSLDEAK
+717 SVKKLERGINDAK
-730 AEWESTGAKAEKTDA
+730 VEWESTGVTGEKVDT
-745 GWRFVT
+745 GCWRYVT

-763 DAPDG
+763 AGPNN
-768 TCYEVTTHWTFDG
+768 TTYEVEIHWLFDG
-781 STEENQWGWNRDRAV
+781 STEENQWGWNHDRAV
-796 EGEAV
+796 EEEAV
-801 ILQAMVN
+801 ILQAMVKHFTIDATVRLTQVN
-808 SFRTSK
+808 ASDTAAASTGFDALDAALDALGDMNVTADPLGHAVMVPNATAKWDDRNGTNIAYRAEIAKQFRQYSWKEASNVAQFGEEVLSVQCGRWNFYLYSNYKNVLSF
-814 ILFTDGSPNG
+814 FDQ
-824 SESSDPAPD
+824 ESDPKGYPY
-833 DTAFQAD
+833 AFEITNAGAENAVWDAFYKWYEEAVAAD
-840 LQLASNGGASWLS
+840 NG
-853 LNTDGMAV
+853 
-861 GGHDPKDSAPTVL
+861 KQTV
-874 LDTCDY
+874 
-880 KEYDPSESSP
+880 
-890 SGSAVPP
+890 
-897 GGGNPLALCLSLSNS
+897 
-912 ARFTFYEGS
+912 
-921 DFMLYQHGD
+921 
-930 TRYYKVSSYGD
+930 
-941 YATIFDAMLA
+941 
-951 WYNKTPD
+951 TP
-958 KEATFE
+958 
-964 SDLVLASN
+964 
-972 AATVDILAFCPA
+972 AATDTLSRA
-984 SGESGSH
+984 SITKS
-991 APLLTGYSVA
+991 A
-1001 LDSYEYKPID
+1001 DSY
-1011 KPKNLDGL
+1011 
-1019 DSVELWPHNAQA
+1019 
-1031 TCLIFYKGTNTVKY
+1031 
-1045 VSGKSE
+1045 
-1051 RYYRAVGDFSIVDND
+1051 VDND
-1066 GRTLYDLMRVWY
+1066 GYLWYTAGGKFCRWREGSAVETICTLPIDYLNDAPVSASLSTQDNRILMSYHIGGATMGTYVTELY
-1078 DTAEYSDMLTSD
+1078 NSDGEQYVKIDGYESIAFDNHGNIVKTL
-1090 VRAQSKS
+1090 Q
-1097 FSWQEAA
+1097 FPPA
-1104 QNWANAYYG
+1104 QNNLSISYDSGKTWTSIGDADYFYG
-1113 TQKEVTSGSIY
+1113 SVTEDGSSISY
-1124 KFTWLNVT
+1124 FPGALEIRDGYVYTTAVYDINHEKSSDPLVT
-1132 VNPAEE
+1132 H
-1138 TTQAKRKAGEID
+1138 
-1150 DNTYCFAVRVEFTAE
+1150 AVRI
-1165 SANALQ
+1165 SI
-1171 SAMAGNTV
+1171 
-1179 KCENPAAPKDAYE
+1179 K
-1192 FYRCCTI
+1192 
-1199 QLRDDGRWYGT
+1199 
-1210 ELGTGWL
+1210 TGAQEIL
-1217 CAIPKKE
+1217 D
-1224 GLPPPFF
+1224 
-1231 AVFQRRAGKSTG
+1231 
-1243 TSQRYVV
+1243 

>member
-45 LAAFLLLPVDF
+45 LAAFLLLPIDF

-195 VTGLLRPRL
+195 VTGLFRPTL
-204 LLPHERYDVQELRY
+204 LLPHEGYDLNELRY

-336 LTAGCAISWGER
+336 LTAGCAVSWGER

-364 ILLYEAPAFTDGFT
+364 TLLYEAPGFTDGFT
-378 DGTYPSFRTTTNTA
+378 DGAYPTFRTATNPA
-392 GEKYVTLCDAWGST
+392 GEKYVTMFNDLGYAL
-406 SIYGPME
+406 IYGPME
-413 EYTLEKQSFY
+413 EYKLEKQSFY
-423 ALFGS
+423 ALFGN
-428 TKASPV
+428 TRDASPV
-434 DDLIQNNKSA
+434 DDLMQHNKSA
-444 WSGHCEEA
+444 WTGYCEEA
-452 SDGQP
+452 KDSQP
-457 NQVYLLKQK
+457 YQAYLLEQE
-466 DGSVYLGLAGDYE
+466 DGTIYLGLSADYA
-479 EDGSELFCSVFR
+479 EDGSECFCMVYR
-491 LNEQVNPIYASMDDY
+491 LNEQINPIYASMDDY

-536 TVADVRVTQLEQAD
+536 TVADVRVTRLEQGD

-578 MQIDVIGGQEL
+578 VQIDVIGGQEL

-594 LNENWTHYL
+594 LNEHWTHYL

-608 TYGEKTGYQVIGT
+608 TYGEKTGYQIIGT
-621 YTGNDG
+621 SMSNDG
-627 LWYNGCSYSG
+627 LWYNGCGYG
-637 EEKYYLHDFYV
+637 VDLKYYLHDFYV

-656 KMFIPDLLNDTAADG
+656 KMYISDLVDGLVEDG
-671 YGRANQCE
+671 YGHGNTVE
-679 ARLISGDGSYY
+679 GRLISGNGNYS
-690 FYAPITAWACNPGT
+690 FYAPISGWTYKPDAEYA
-704 EFWYSRYDTGSYF
+704 EYWYSSYNTGSYF
-717 NAKKLEQSLDEAK
+717 SVKKLERGINDAK
-730 AEWESTGAKAEKTDA
+730 AEWESTGVTGEKVDT
-745 GWRFVT
+745 GCWRYVT

-763 DAPDG
+763 AGPNN
-768 TCYEVTTHWTFDG
+768 TTYEVEIHWLFDG

-796 EGEAV
+796 EEEAV
-801 ILQAMVN
+801 ILQAMVKHFTIN
-808 SFRTSK
+808 GG
-814 ILFTDGSPNG
+814 IYFTDGSSD
-824 SESSDPAPD
+824 SESPA
-833 DTAFQAD
+833 DTAFLTD

-861 GGHDPKDSAPTVL
+861 GGHDPKDAAPTVL

-897 GGGNPLALCLSLSNS
+897 RGGNPLALCLSLSNS

-984 SGESGSH
+984 GGESGSH

-1078 DTAEYSDMLTSD
+1078 DTVEYSDMLTSD

-1199 QLRDDGRWYGT
+1199 QLKDDGRWYGT
-1210 ELGTGWL
+1210 ELGTGW
-1217 CAIPKKE
+1217 
-1224 GLPPPFF
+1224 
-1231 AVFQRRAGKSTG
+1231 
-1243 TSQRYVV
+1243 

>member
-113 NPEQK
+113 NPAQK

-177 LGVSAP
+177 LGMSAP

-229 RDMLLKLVLLAA
+229 RDMLLNLVLLAA

-271 DGLELPER
+271 DGLDRAER

-324 GLGVVALVLALT
+324 GLGIVALVLALT
-336 LTAGCAISWGER
+336 LTAGCAVSWGER

-364 ILLYEAPAFTDGFT
+364 TLLYEAPGFTDGFT
-378 DGTYPSFRTTTNTA
+378 DGAYPTFRTATNPA
-392 GEKYVTLCDAWGST
+392 GEKYVTMFNDLGYAL
-406 SIYGPME
+406 IYGPME
-413 EYTLEKQSFY
+413 EYKLEKQSFY
-423 ALFGS
+423 ALFGN
-428 TKASPV
+428 TRDASPV
-434 DDLIQNNKSA
+434 DDLMQHNKSA
-444 WSGHCEEA
+444 WTGYCEEA
-452 SDGQP
+452 KDSQP
-457 NQVYLLKQK
+457 YQAYLLEQE
-466 DGSVYLGLAGDYE
+466 DGTIYLGLSADYA
-479 EDGSELFCSVFR
+479 EDGSECFCMVYQ
-491 LNEQVNPIYASMDDY
+491 LEKEDDTIYASMDDY
-506 AAACVEDLKKGTMT
+506 AAERVAELKKGTMT
-520 YSVSENND
+520 YSVSENNE

-536 TVADVRVTQLEQAD
+536 TVADVRVTQLEFAD

-608 TYGEKTGYQVIGT
+608 TYGEKTGYQIIGT

-637 EEKYYLHDFYV
+637 EEKYYLHDFYI

-796 EGEAV
+796 EGEAEV
-801 ILQAMVN
+801 LRAMVR
-808 SFRTSK
+808 SFTVNW
-814 ILFTDGSPNG
+814 DADAAA
-824 SESSDPAPD
+824 DPALD
-833 DTAFQAD
+833 DSDFQAD
-840 LQLASNGGASWLS
+840 LQLASNGGAAWMFLYRDNAAITDRDMLNVTPTVRLDECSYALLHDKFTPADGARSLTLWLS
-853 LNTDGMAV
+853 NNDSSHLVFFEDTDI
-861 GGHDPKDSAPTVL
+861 
-874 LDTCDY
+874 
-880 KEYDPSESSP
+880 
-890 SGSAVPP
+890 
-897 GGGNPLALCLSLSNS
+897 
-912 ARFTFYEGS
+912 
-921 DFMLYQHGD
+921 MLYQRD
-930 TRYYKVSSYGD
+930 DAYYYKVSDYGD
-941 YATIFDAMLA
+941 YATLYDAMLA
-951 WYNKTPD
+951 WFNSAQSGTEPSDASSATTTNAVSRDSLIKAADSYVDLGGYLWYTADGKFCRWHEGGSVETLRELPYNDVTDQPAI
-958 KEATFE
+958 AT
-964 SDLVLASN
+964 LA
-972 AATVDILAFCPA
+972 VEYDQ
-984 SGESGSH
+984 
-991 APLLTGYSVA
+991 VA
-1001 LDSYEYKPID
+1001 LRWHIGGATTGTTMLELYGADGKRTME
-1011 KPKNLDGL
+1011 LDG
-1019 DSVELWPHNAQA
+1019 SAP
-1031 TCLIFYKGTNTVKY
+1031 
-1045 VSGKSE
+1045 
-1051 RYYRAVGDFSIVDND
+1051 
-1066 GRTLYDLMRVWY
+1066 
-1078 DTAEYSDMLTSD
+1078 
-1090 VRAQSKS
+1090 
-1097 FSWQEAA
+1097 
-1104 QNWANAYYG
+1104 
-1113 TQKEVTSGSIY
+1113 
-1124 KFTWLNVT
+1124 
-1132 VNPAEE
+1132 
-1138 TTQAKRKAGEID
+1138 
-1150 DNTYCFAVRVEFTAE
+1150 FAI
-1165 SANALQ
+1165 S
-1171 SAMAGNTV
+1171 GNTV
-1179 KCENPAAPKDAYE
+1179 VKLLSFPPTTGNLLLSTDGGKTWSAIGDADWFYGSVTEDSSGSTSYALADLTIRDGYVYTTAVYDVHHEKSNAPLVTHAVRISIK
-1192 FYRCCTI
+1192 
-1199 QLRDDGRWYGT
+1199 
-1210 ELGTGWL
+1210 TGAQEIL
-1217 CAIPKKE
+1217 D
-1224 GLPPPFF
+1224 
-1231 AVFQRRAGKSTG
+1231 
-1243 TSQRYVV
+1243 

>member
-159 RDVSRADY
+159 RDVARADY

-177 LGVSAP
+177 LGVGAP

-204 LLPHERYDVQELRY
+204 LLPHEHYDVQELRY

-229 RDMLLKLVLLAA
+229 RDMLLKLMLLAA

-336 LTAGCAISWGER
+336 LTAGCAVGWGER
-348 AQKNDDPFADK
+348 AQTQKNDDPFADK

-364 ILLYEAPAFTDGFT
+364 TLLYEAPGFTDGFT
-378 DGTYPSFRTTTNTA
+378 DGTYPSFRTATNPA
-392 GEKYVTLCDAWGST
+392 GEKYVTMFNDLGYAL
-406 SIYGPME
+406 IYGPME
-413 EYTLEKQSFY
+413 EYKLEKQSFY
-423 ALFGS
+423 ALFGN
-428 TKASPV
+428 TRDASPV
-434 DDLIQNNKSA
+434 DDLMQHNKSA
-444 WSGHCEEA
+444 WTGYCEEA
-452 SDGQP
+452 KDSQP
-457 NQVYLLKQK
+457 YQAYLLEQE
-466 DGSVYLGLAGDYE
+466 DGTIYLGLSADYA
-479 EDGSELFCSVFR
+479 EDGSECFCMVYR
-491 LNEQVNPIYASMDDY
+491 LEKEDDTIYASMDDY
-506 AAACVEDLKKGTMT
+506 AAERVAELKKGTMT
-520 YSVSENND
+520 YSVSENNE

-796 EGEAV
+796 EGEAA
-801 ILQAMVN
+801 ILQAMTD
-808 SFRTSK
+808 SFTITGK
-814 ILFTDGSPNG
+814 ILLTQEDASAASTGFDALDAALDALGDMNVTADPLGHAVMVPNATAKWDDRNGTNIAYRTEIAKQFRQYSWKEASNVAQFGEEVLSVQCGRWNFYLYSNYKNVLSFFDQESDPKGYPYAFEITNAGAENAVWDAFYKWYEEAVAADSGKQAVTTTATDTLSRASITKSADSYVDNDDYLWYISGGKLCRWREGSAVETICTLPIDSLTDSPVRATLSIMVSRVALRYHIGGATMGTYVTELYNPDGEQYVKIDGYESIAFDNHGNIVKTLQFPPAQNNLSISYDSGKTWTSIGDADYFYG
-824 SESSDPAPD
+824 SVTENNDSISYAPADLSIRDGYVYTTAVYDINHEKSSDP
-833 DTAFQAD
+833 
-840 LQLASNGGASWLS
+840 
-853 LNTDGMAV
+853 
-861 GGHDPKDSAPTVL
+861 
-874 LDTCDY
+874 
-880 KEYDPSESSP
+880 
-890 SGSAVPP
+890 
-897 GGGNPLALCLSLSNS
+897 
-912 ARFTFYEGS
+912 
-921 DFMLYQHGD
+921 
-930 TRYYKVSSYGD
+930 
-941 YATIFDAMLA
+941 
-951 WYNKTPD
+951 
-958 KEATFE
+958 
-964 SDLVLASN
+964 LV
-972 AATVDILAFCPA
+972 T
-984 SGESGSH
+984 H
-991 APLLTGYSVA
+991 
-1001 LDSYEYKPID
+1001 
-1011 KPKNLDGL
+1011 
-1019 DSVELWPHNAQA
+1019 
-1031 TCLIFYKGTNTVKY
+1031 
-1045 VSGKSE
+1045 
-1051 RYYRAVGDFSIVDND
+1051 
-1066 GRTLYDLMRVWY
+1066 
-1078 DTAEYSDMLTSD
+1078 
-1090 VRAQSKS
+1090 
-1097 FSWQEAA
+1097 
-1104 QNWANAYYG
+1104 
-1113 TQKEVTSGSIY
+1113 
-1124 KFTWLNVT
+1124 
-1132 VNPAEE
+1132 
-1138 TTQAKRKAGEID
+1138 
-1150 DNTYCFAVRVEFTAE
+1150 AVRI
-1165 SANALQ
+1165 SI
-1171 SAMAGNTV
+1171 
-1179 KCENPAAPKDAYE
+1179 K
-1192 FYRCCTI
+1192 
-1199 QLRDDGRWYGT
+1199 
-1210 ELGTGWL
+1210 TGAQEIL
-1217 CAIPKKE
+1217 D
-1224 GLPPPFF
+1224 
-1231 AVFQRRAGKSTG
+1231 
-1243 TSQRYVV
+1243 

>member
-45 LAAFLLLPVDF
+45 MAAFLLLPVDF

-139 FLLYQGVSYALFRRT
+139 FLLYQGISYAHFRRT

-167 AAMLSDTARD
+167 AAMLSNTARD

-324 GLGVVALVLALT
+324 GLGIVALVLALT
-336 LTAGCAISWGER
+336 LTAGCAVSWGER

-364 ILLYEAPAFTDGFT
+364 TLLYEAPGFTDGFT
-378 DGTYPSFRTTTNTA
+378 DGAYPTFRTATNPA
-392 GEKYVTLCDAWGST
+392 GEKYVTMFNDLGYAL
-406 SIYGPME
+406 IYGPME
-413 EYTLEKQSFY
+413 EYKLEKQSFY
-423 ALFGS
+423 ALFGN
-428 TKASPV
+428 TRDASPV
-434 DDLIQNNKSA
+434 DDLMQHNKSA
-444 WSGHCEEA
+444 WTGYCEEA
-452 SDGQP
+452 KDSQP
-457 NQVYLLKQK
+457 YQAYLLEQE
-466 DGSVYLGLAGDYE
+466 DGTIYLGLSADYA
-479 EDGSELFCSVFR
+479 EDGSECFCMVYR
-491 LNEQVNPIYASMDDY
+491 LEKEDDTIYPSMDDY

-536 TVADVRVTQLEQAD
+536 TVTDVRVTRLEQGD

-578 MQIDVIGGQEL
+578 VQIDVIGGQEL

-594 LNENWTHYL
+594 LNEHWTHYL

-608 TYGEKTGYQVIGT
+608 TYGEKTGYQIIGT
-621 YTGNDG
+621 SMSNDG
-627 LWYNGCSYSG
+627 LWYNGCGYG
-637 EEKYYLHDFYV
+637 VDLKYYLHDFYV

-656 KMFIPDLLNDTAADG
+656 KMFIPNLLNDMATDG

-751 HEGMSNTIVTLF
+751 HEGISNTVVTLF

-796 EGEAV
+796 EGEAEV
-801 ILQAMVN
+801 LRAMVR
-808 SFRTSK
+808 SFTVNW
-814 ILFTDGSPNG
+814 DADAAA
-824 SESSDPAPD
+824 DPALD
-833 DTAFQAD
+833 DSDFQAD

-861 GGHDPKDSAPTVL
+861 GGHDPKDAAPTVL

-897 GGGNPLALCLSLSNS
+897 RGGNPLALCLSLSNS

-984 SGESGSH
+984 GGESGSH

-1011 KPKNLDGL
+1011 KPKNLDSL

-1210 ELGTGWL
+1210 ELGTGW
-1217 CAIPKKE
+1217 
-1224 GLPPPFF
+1224 
-1231 AVFQRRAGKSTG
+1231 
-1243 TSQRYVV
+1243 

>member
-139 FLLYQGVSYALFRRT
+139 FLLYQGISYALFRRT

-324 GLGVVALVLALT
+324 GLGIVALVLALT
-336 LTAGCAISWGER
+336 LTAGCAVSWGN
-348 AQKNDDPFADK
+348 KNELSDPFGK
-359 SYTVD
+359 SYTIAD
-364 ILLYEAPAFTDGFT
+364 IVYIGVEPDDTFRENVANAELLLRSDAQSMTLTWTDHYKWDCTAAGSFEMTEENFDRYFDGSAFEAADNPAGWQESDMSAAKLRRENANTWCFTTSSPPDGLT
-378 DGTYPSFRTTTNTA
+378 DY
-392 GEKYVTLCDAWGST
+392 LC
-406 SIYGPME
+406 
-413 EYTLEKQSFY
+413 
-423 ALFGS
+423 
-428 TKASPV
+428 
-434 DDLIQNNKSA
+434 
-444 WSGHCEEA
+444 
-452 SDGQP
+452 
-457 NQVYLLKQK
+457 LLQQK
-466 DGSVYLGLAGDYE
+466 DGTLYLAMGYYPDSKQTAPHCFHTL
-479 EDGSELFCSVFR
+479 FR
-491 LNEQVNPIYASMDDY
+491 LAEKAVPIYASMDDY
-506 AAACVEDLKKGTMT
+506 AAACVEDLKQGTMT
-520 YSVSENND
+520 YYTSENGN
-528 YASRSIED
+528 YGSQAVED
-536 TVADVRVTQLEQAD
+536 TVADVRVTQLEFAD

-578 MQIDVIGGQEL
+578 VEIEPVGGQYV

-594 LNENWTHYL
+594 LRESWTHYL

-730 AEWESTGAKAEKTDA
+730 VEWESTGAKAEKTDA

-796 EGEAV
+796 EGEAEV
-801 ILQAMVN
+801 LRAMVR
-808 SFRTSK
+808 SFTVNW
-814 ILFTDGSPNG
+814 DADAAA
-824 SESSDPAPD
+824 DPALD
-833 DTAFQAD
+833 DSDFQAD
-840 LQLASNGGASWLS
+840 LQLASNGGAAWMYLSKNSAAVSDCNMRNVTPTVRLDECSYALLHDKFTPADGARSLTLWLS
-853 LNTDGMAV
+853 NNDSSHLAFFEGTDI
-861 GGHDPKDSAPTVL
+861 
-874 LDTCDY
+874 
-880 KEYDPSESSP
+880 
-890 SGSAVPP
+890 
-897 GGGNPLALCLSLSNS
+897 
-912 ARFTFYEGS
+912 
-921 DFMLYQHGD
+921 MLYQRD
-930 TRYYKVSSYGD
+930 DAYYYKVSDYGN
-941 YATIFDAMLA
+941 YATLYDAMLA
-951 WYNKTPD
+951 WFNSAQSGTEPSD
-958 KEATFE
+958 ASSATTTNAV
-964 SDLVLASN
+964 SRDSLIKAADSYVDLGGYLWYTAGGKLYRWREGGSVEVLHDLPVN
-972 AATVDILAFCPA
+972 DVTDTTVDATLSVVSDQVALRYYIGGGIMGSFVTELYGADGKQSA
-984 SGESGSH
+984 TLYGYESIAISGSTIVETTKFPPTVNNLRLSTDGGKTWTSIGD
-991 APLLTGYSVA
+991 ADYFYGSVTEDGSSISYFPGALEIRDGYVYTTA
-1001 LDSYEYKPID
+1001 VYDID
-1011 KPKNLDGL
+1011 HQK
-1019 DSVELWPHNAQA
+1019 
-1031 TCLIFYKGTNTVKY
+1031 
-1045 VSGKSE
+1045 
-1051 RYYRAVGDFSIVDND
+1051 
-1066 GRTLYDLMRVWY
+1066 
-1078 DTAEYSDMLTSD
+1078 TSD
-1090 VRAQSKS
+1090 PL
-1097 FSWQEAA
+1097 
-1104 QNWANAYYG
+1104 
-1113 TQKEVTSGSIY
+1113 VTHS
-1124 KFTWLNVT
+1124 
-1132 VNPAEE
+1132 
-1138 TTQAKRKAGEID
+1138 
-1150 DNTYCFAVRVEFTAE
+1150 VRV
-1165 SANALQ
+1165 NL
-1171 SAMAGNTV
+1171 
-1179 KCENPAAPKDAYE
+1179 K
-1192 FYRCCTI
+1192 
-1199 QLRDDGRWYGT
+1199 
-1210 ELGTGWL
+1210 TGAQEIL
-1217 CAIPKKE
+1217 D
-1224 GLPPPFF
+1224 
-1231 AVFQRRAGKSTG
+1231 
-1243 TSQRYVV
+1243 

>member
-45 LAAFLLLPVDF
+45 MAAFLLLPVDF

-139 FLLYQGVSYALFRRT
+139 FLLYQGISYAHFRRT

-167 AAMLSDTARD
+167 AAMLSNTARD

-324 GLGVVALVLALT
+324 GLGIVALVLALT
-336 LTAGCAISWGER
+336 LTAGCAVSWGER

-364 ILLYEAPAFTDGFT
+364 TLLYEAPGFTDGFT
-378 DGTYPSFRTTTNTA
+378 DGAYPTFRTATNPA
-392 GEKYVTLCDAWGST
+392 GEKYVTMFNDLGYAL
-406 SIYGPME
+406 IYGPME
-413 EYTLEKQSFY
+413 EYKLEKQSFY
-423 ALFGS
+423 ALFGN
-428 TKASPV
+428 TRDASPV
-434 DDLIQNNKSA
+434 DDLMQHNKSA
-444 WSGHCEEA
+444 WTGYCEEA
-452 SDGQP
+452 KDSQP
-457 NQVYLLKQK
+457 YQAYLLEQE
-466 DGSVYLGLAGDYE
+466 DGTIYLGLSADYA
-479 EDGSELFCSVFR
+479 EDGSECFCMVYR
-491 LNEQVNPIYASMDDY
+491 LNEQINTIYPSMDDY

-520 YSVSENND
+520 YSVSENNE

-536 TVADVRVTQLEQAD
+536 TVADVRVTQLEFAD

-578 MQIDVIGGQEL
+578 VQIDVIGGQEL

-594 LNENWTHYL
+594 LNEHWTHYL

-608 TYGEKTGYQVIGT
+608 TYGEKTGYQIIGT
-621 YTGNDG
+621 SMSNDG
-627 LWYNGCSYSG
+627 LWYNGCGYG
-637 EEKYYLHDFYV
+637 VDLKYYLHDFYI
-648 DYAGLDLP
+648 DYAGLNEP
-656 KMFIPDLLNDTAADG
+656 KMYIPDLVDGLVEDG
-671 YGRANQCE
+671 YGHGNSVE
-679 ARLISGDGSYY
+679 GRLVSGSTYNFCYY
-690 FYAPITAWACNPGT
+690 YVPITGWACSPGT
-704 EFWYSRYDTGSYF
+704 DYWYSRYDTGSYF
-717 NAKKLEQSLDEAK
+717 SVKKLERGINDAK
-730 AEWESTGAKAEKTDA
+730 AEWESTGVTGEKVDT
-745 GWRFVT
+745 GCWRYVT

-763 DAPDG
+763 AGPNN
-768 TCYEVTTHWTFDG
+768 TTYEVEIHWLFDG
-781 STEENQWGWNRDRAV
+781 SSEENQWGWNHDRAV
-796 EGEAV
+796 EEEAV
-801 ILQAMVN
+801 ILQAMVKHFTIN
-808 SFRTSK
+808 GG
-814 ILFTDGSPNG
+814 IYFTDGSSD
-824 SESSDPAPD
+824 SESPA
-833 DTAFQAD
+833 DTAFLTD

-861 GGHDPKDSAPTVL
+861 GGHDPKDAAPTVL

-897 GGGNPLALCLSLSNS
+897 RGGNPLALCLSLSNS

-984 SGESGSH
+984 GGESGSH

-1011 KPKNLDGL
+1011 KPKKLDGL

-1199 QLRDDGRWYGT
+1199 QLKDDGRWYGT
-1210 ELGTGWL
+1210 ELGTGW
-1217 CAIPKKE
+1217 
-1224 GLPPPFF
+1224 
-1231 AVFQRRAGKSTG
+1231 
-1243 TSQRYVV
+1243 

>member
-45 LAAFLLLPVDF
+45 LAVFLLLPVDF

-76 TDKTAIQSTD
+76 TDKTTIQSTD

-159 RDVSRADY
+159 RDVARADY
-167 AAMLSDTARD
+167 AAMLSDTAHD

-336 LTAGCAISWGER
+336 LTAGCAVSWGER

-364 ILLYEAPAFTDGFT
+364 TLLYEAPGFTDGFT
-378 DGTYPSFRTTTNTA
+378 DGVYPTFRTATNPA
-392 GEKYVTLCDAWGST
+392 GEKYVSMFNDLGYAL
-406 SIYGPME
+406 IYGPME
-413 EYTLEKQSFY
+413 EYKLEKQSFY
-423 ALFGS
+423 ALFGN
-428 TKASPV
+428 TRDASPV
-434 DDLIQNNKSA
+434 DDLMQHNKSA
-444 WSGHCEEA
+444 WTGYCEEA
-452 SDGQP
+452 KDSQP
-457 NQVYLLKQK
+457 YQAYLLEQE
-466 DGSVYLGLAGDYE
+466 DGTIYLGLSADYA
-479 EDGSELFCSVFR
+479 EDGSECFCMVYR
-491 LNEQVNPIYASMDDY
+491 LEKEDDTIYASMDDY
-506 AAACVEDLKKGTMT
+506 AAERVAELKKGTMT
-520 YSVSENND
+520 YSVSENNE

-536 TVADVRVTQLEQAD
+536 TVADVRVTQLEFAD

-564 WYFQYEMKPTNEAG
+564 WYFQYERKPTNEAG

-608 TYGEKTGYQVIGT
+608 TSGEKTGYQVIGT

-656 KMFIPDLLNDTAADG
+656 KMFIPNLLNDTAADG

-730 AEWESTGAKAEKTDA
+730 AEWESTGAKAEKTYA
-745 GWRFVT
+745 CWRFVT

-763 DAPDG
+763 NGPNN
-768 TCYEVTTHWTFDG
+768 TCYIVEIHWLFDG

-796 EGEAV
+796 EGEAEV
-801 ILQAMVN
+801 LRAMVR
-808 SFRTSK
+808 SFTVNW
-814 ILFTDGSPNG
+814 DADAAA
-824 SESSDPAPD
+824 DPALD
-833 DTAFQAD
+833 DSDFQTD

-861 GGHDPKDSAPTVL
+861 GGHDPKDAAPTVL

-897 GGGNPLALCLSLSNS
+897 RGGNPLALCLSLSNS

-984 SGESGSH
+984 GGESGSH

-1210 ELGTGWL
+1210 ELGTGW
-1217 CAIPKKE
+1217 
-1224 GLPPPFF
+1224 
-1231 AVFQRRAGKSTG
+1231 
-1243 TSQRYVV
+1243 

>member
-37 TRCWLWLA
+37 ARCWLWLA
-45 LAAFLLLPVDF
+45 LAVFLLLPVDF
-56 SVKNAPVQA
+56 SMKNAPVQA

-76 TDKTAIQSTD
+76 TDKTTIQSTD

-159 RDVSRADY
+159 RNVARADY

-229 RDMLLKLVLLAA
+229 RDMLLKLVLLTA

-336 LTAGCAISWGER
+336 LTAGCAVSWGER

-364 ILLYEAPAFTDGFT
+364 TLLYEAPGFTDGFT
-378 DGTYPSFRTTTNTA
+378 DGAYPTFRTATNPA
-392 GEKYVTLCDAWGST
+392 GEKYVTMFNDLGYAL
-406 SIYGPME
+406 IYGPME
-413 EYTLEKQSFY
+413 EYKLEKQSFY
-423 ALFGS
+423 ALFGN
-428 TKASPV
+428 TRDASPV
-434 DDLIQNNKSA
+434 DDLMQHNKSA
-444 WSGHCEEA
+444 WTGYCEEA
-452 SDGQP
+452 KDSQP
-457 NQVYLLKQK
+457 YQAYLLEQE
-466 DGSVYLGLAGDYE
+466 DGTIYLGLSADYA
-479 EDGSELFCSVFR
+479 EDGSECFCMVYR
-491 LNEQVNPIYASMDDY
+491 LEKQDDTIYASMDDY
-506 AAACVEDLKKGTMT
+506 AATCVAELKKGTMT
-520 YSVSENND
+520 YSVSENNE

-536 TVADVRVTQLEQAD
+536 TVADVRVTQLEFAD

-594 LNENWTHYL
+594 LNEHWTHYL

-608 TYGEKTGYQVIGT
+608 TYGEKTGYQIIGT
-621 YTGNDG
+621 SMSNDG
-627 LWYNGCSYSG
+627 LWYNGCSYG
-637 EEKYYLHDFYV
+637 VDLKYYLHDFYV

-656 KMFIPDLLNDTAADG
+656 KMYIPNLVDGLVEDG
-671 YGRANQCE
+671 YGHGNSVE
-679 ARLISGDGSYY
+679 GRLVSDSTYNFCYY
-690 FYAPITAWACNPGT
+690 YVPITGWACSPGT
-704 EFWYSRYDTGSYF
+704 DYWYSRYDTGSYF
-717 NAKKLEQSLDEAK
+717 SVKKLERGINDAK
-730 AEWESTGAKAEKTDA
+730 AEWESTGAKAEKTDT
-745 GWRFVT
+745 GWRYVT

-763 DAPDG
+763 DAPDN
-768 TCYEVTTHWTFDG
+768 TCYEVEIHWSFDG
-781 STEENQWGWNRDRAV
+781 STAENEWGWNRDRAV
-796 EGEAV
+796 EEEAV

-814 ILFTDGSPNG
+814 ILFTDGSSNG

-833 DTAFQAD
+833 DTAFQTD

-861 GGHDPKDSAPTVL
+861 GGHDPKDAAPTVL

-984 SGESGSH
+984 GGESGSH

-1113 TQKEVTSGSIY
+1113 MQKEVTSGSIY

-1210 ELGTGWL
+1210 ELETGW
-1217 CAIPKKE
+1217 
-1224 GLPPPFF
+1224 
-1231 AVFQRRAGKSTG
+1231 
-1243 TSQRYVV
+1243 

>member
-97 QSPAQVR
+97 QSPAAVR

-159 RDVSRADY
+159 RDVARADY

-336 LTAGCAISWGER
+336 LTAGCAVSWGER

-364 ILLYEAPAFTDGFT
+364 TLLYEAPGFTDGFT
-378 DGTYPSFRTTTNTA
+378 DGAYPTFRTATNPA
-392 GEKYVTLCDAWGST
+392 GEKYVTMFNDLGYAL
-406 SIYGPME
+406 IYGPME
-413 EYTLEKQSFY
+413 EYKLEKQSFY
-423 ALFGS
+423 ALFGN
-428 TKASPV
+428 TRDASPV
-434 DDLIQNNKSA
+434 DDLMQHNKSA
-444 WSGHCEEA
+444 WTGYCEEA
-452 SDGQP
+452 KDSQP
-457 NQVYLLKQK
+457 YQAYLLEQE
-466 DGSVYLGLAGDYE
+466 DGTIYLGLSADYA
-479 EDGSELFCSVFR
+479 EDGSECFCMVYR
-491 LNEQVNPIYASMDDY
+491 LEKEDDTIYASMDDY
-506 AAACVEDLKKGTMT
+506 AAERVAELKKGTMT
-520 YSVSENND
+520 YSVSENNE

-796 EGEAV
+796 EGEAA
-801 ILQAMVN
+801 ILQAMTD
-808 SFRTSK
+808 SFTITGK
-814 ILFTDGSPNG
+814 ILLTQEDASAASTGFDALDAALDALGDMNVTADPLGHAVMVPNATAKWDDRNGTNIAYRTEIAKQFRQYSWKEASNVAQFGEEVLSVQCGRWNFYLYSNYKNVLSFFDQESDPKGYPYAFEITNAGAENAVWDAFYKWYEEAVAADSGKQAVTTTATDTLSRASITKSADSYVDNDDYLWYISGGKLCRWREGSAVETICTLPIDSLTDSPVRATLSIMVSRVALRYHIGGATMGTYVTELYNPDGEQYVKIDGYESIAFDNHGNIVKTLQFPPAQNNLSISYDSGKTWTSIGDADYFYG
-824 SESSDPAPD
+824 SVTENNDSISYAPADLSIRDGYVYTTAVYDINHEKSSDP
-833 DTAFQAD
+833 
-840 LQLASNGGASWLS
+840 
-853 LNTDGMAV
+853 
-861 GGHDPKDSAPTVL
+861 
-874 LDTCDY
+874 
-880 KEYDPSESSP
+880 
-890 SGSAVPP
+890 
-897 GGGNPLALCLSLSNS
+897 
-912 ARFTFYEGS
+912 
-921 DFMLYQHGD
+921 
-930 TRYYKVSSYGD
+930 
-941 YATIFDAMLA
+941 
-951 WYNKTPD
+951 
-958 KEATFE
+958 
-964 SDLVLASN
+964 LV
-972 AATVDILAFCPA
+972 T
-984 SGESGSH
+984 H
-991 APLLTGYSVA
+991 
-1001 LDSYEYKPID
+1001 
-1011 KPKNLDGL
+1011 
-1019 DSVELWPHNAQA
+1019 
-1031 TCLIFYKGTNTVKY
+1031 
-1045 VSGKSE
+1045 
-1051 RYYRAVGDFSIVDND
+1051 
-1066 GRTLYDLMRVWY
+1066 
-1078 DTAEYSDMLTSD
+1078 
-1090 VRAQSKS
+1090 
-1097 FSWQEAA
+1097 
-1104 QNWANAYYG
+1104 
-1113 TQKEVTSGSIY
+1113 
-1124 KFTWLNVT
+1124 
-1132 VNPAEE
+1132 
-1138 TTQAKRKAGEID
+1138 
-1150 DNTYCFAVRVEFTAE
+1150 AVRI
-1165 SANALQ
+1165 SI
-1171 SAMAGNTV
+1171 
-1179 KCENPAAPKDAYE
+1179 K
-1192 FYRCCTI
+1192 
-1199 QLRDDGRWYGT
+1199 
-1210 ELGTGWL
+1210 TGAQEIL
-1217 CAIPKKE
+1217 D
-1224 GLPPPFF
+1224 
-1231 AVFQRRAGKSTG
+1231 
-1243 TSQRYVV
+1243 